1 MSQNTGAII
10 KKEDI
15 MSKILYVASTI
26 SHINNF
32 HLEYIGA
39 LRAEGHEVM
48 VMARGEG
55 ADFDIPFEKKLL
67 STKNTRCRKKIR
79 KILDKE
85 RFDTVILN
93 TSLAAF
99 HVRLAMRKKN
109 RPRCV
114 NIVHGYLFNKK
125 GGIKDKILLLS
136 EKILR
141 KKTDFLLLM
150 NDEDMEISEKH
161 RLSLEGAAMTLGMGA
176 KCKGE
181 MLSTQ
186 QVREELSALDKYLL
200 TFVGELSGRK
210 NQTLLIDAVKKLKE
224 RIPNILLCLVGDG
237 GARGELEAKVRELGL
252 SENVV
257 FAGVR
262 ANPCDFI
269 RASDVYVSAS
279 KIEGMPFNIIEALG
293 TDTPI
298 VASDIKGHRDLI
310 KNGVG
315 GFLFELDK
323 PDELVDII
331 LDIESGK
338 RTVSIDV
345 MHAVYEKYSFD
356 NVFPK
361 TYMAI
366 KEAIKC

>member
-1 MSQNTGAII
+1 
-10 KKEDI
+10 

-32 HLEYIGA
+32 HLDYINA
-39 LRAEGHEVM
+39 LRNDGNEVL

-67 STKNTRCRKKIR
+67 SSKNTKCRKEIR

-85 RFDTVILN
+85 KFDAVILN

-99 HVRLAMRKKN
+99 HVRLAMRKKA
-109 RPRCV
+109 RPRCI
-114 NIVHGYLFNKK
+114 NIVHGYLFNKR
-125 GGIKDKILLLS
+125 GGIKDKILLFCEKS
-136 EKILR
+136 ER
-141 KKTDFLLLM
+141 KKTDILLLM
-150 NDEDMEISEKH
+150 NDEDLEISKEH
-161 RLSLEGAAMTLGMGA
+161 NLSLEGAVMTLGMGA
-176 KCKGE
+176 KCKDE
-181 MLSTQ
+181 ITPATSI
-186 QVREELSALDKYLL
+186 RDELHATDKYML

-210 NQTLLIDAVKKLKE
+210 NQRMLIDALAEIKKE
-224 RIPNILLCLVGDG
+224 IPNVLLCLVGDG
-237 GARGELEAKVRELGL
+237 GAKEELRERIRALGL
-252 SENVV
+252 CENVV

-310 KNGVG
+310 RNGEN
-315 GFLFELDK
+315 GFLFDLKE
-323 PDELVDII
+323 PCGLVNAV
-331 LDIESGK
+331 LDIYSGK
-338 RTVSIDV
+338 RAISPEA
-345 MHAVYEKYSFD
+345 MHEVYLKYSFE

-361 TYMAI
+361 TYEQI
-366 KEAIKC
+366 KGALKC